1 MNIVVADDLDAIAP
15 GIPEVKEMPIYRS
28 YAGNVEGALGCLLVI
43 DDETE
48 VAARICALIPPLLQ
62 GDELVAQVDE
72 CHRVTLAAKLEF
84 ENPTVKG
91 QCLLNIA
98 DL

>member
-1 MNIVVADDLDAIAP
+1 MAI
-15 GIPEVKEMPIYRS
+15 YWS
-28 YAGNVEGALGCLLVI
+28 YAGSVEGTSGSLFVI

-62 GDELVAQVDE
+62 SDELVAQVDE

-84 ENPTVKG
+84 ENPNVKG